1 MSLLSGSG
9 VGDCRTQ
16 QQLDEMNQGLRV
28 PRVWVEGARGGV
40 QGMQSVWG
48 HARHEKGVRTRLS
61 RARRQSPPR
70 SPPAGDVHHDC
81 RVIIVAGRA
90 DLAGTVLAVT
100 ESPPGGSRLGRGRG
114 AHADAGPAP
123 GRGAWAER
131 RRRAGRVVCQPST
144 AEARLP
150 TVKRRDKK
158 QAG

>member
-48 HARHEKGVRTRLS
+48 HARHEKGVRTRLL
-61 RARRQSPPR
+61 RAQRRSPPR

-81 RVIIVAGRA
+81 RVI
-90 DLAGTVLAVT
+90 
-100 ESPPGGSRLGRGRG
+100 
-114 AHADAGPAP
+114 
-123 GRGAWAER
+123 
-131 RRRAGRVVCQPST
+131 VV
-144 AEARLP
+144 
-150 TVKRRDKK
+150 
-158 QAG
+158 

>member
-81 RVIIVAGRA
+81 RVIVVAGRA
-90 DLAGTVLAVT
+90 DIAGTVSAVAV
-100 ESPPGGSRLGRGRG
+100 SPQEG
-114 AHADAGPAP
+114 ARPP
-123 GRGAWAER
+123 WR
-131 RRRAGRVVCQPST
+131 T
-144 AEARLP
+144 ARLP
-150 TVKRRDKK
+150 GVRASAAR
-158 QAG
+158 AGGPVAPQTAPPSVGPGPGLRGPGTGSSKAMH

>member
-16 QQLDEMNQGLRV
+16 QQLDELNQGLRV

-114 AHADAGPAP
+114 ARSRTRDAPRASGV
-123 GRGAWAER
+123 GA
-131 RRRAGRVVCQPST
+131 RVELCVNLVRQKHGY
-144 AEARLP
+144 R
-150 TVKRRDKK
+150 
-158 QAG
+158 Q

>member
-114 AHADAGPAP
+114 AHAD
-123 GRGAWAER
+123 R
-131 RRRAGRVVCQPST
+131 RRPRPRPSGIGARVLSCVST
-144 AEARLP
+144 
-150 TVKRRDKK
+150 
-158 QAG
+158 

>member
-61 RARRQSPPR
+61 RAQRRSPPR

-114 AHADAGPAP
+114 ARPGCRVRASAACRAVPSLVRRPRRQASGRLRGSGDRAP
-123 GRGAWAER
+123 GAVAIH
-131 RRRAGRVVCQPST
+131 
-144 AEARLP
+144 
-150 TVKRRDKK
+150 
-158 QAG
+158 

>member
-100 ESPPGGSRLGRGRG
+100 ESPPGGSRLGRGPG
-114 AHADAGPAP
+114 AHARPGAGVGP
-123 GRGAWAER
+123 GCA
-131 RRRAGRVVCQPST
+131 RVELCVNLVRQKHGY
-144 AEARLP
+144 R
-150 TVKRRDKK
+150 
-158 QAG
+158 Q